1 MVAPDF
7 LGHGRSDKPMGDY
20 SLGSFASSMRDLL
33 QMLDIIGSPWSAS
46 RSGAVWPCS
55 SDPGGQTVNAMD
67 RLYLAERT
75 PTLIVWG
82 ERQDHSPVPCTTG
95 ARSNTQQPVGGTPR
109 CRPFSSGRGP
119 RQFVEVLKDF
129 LCSAEPGEFAP
140 QETRERRHRGRPG
153 PDQNS
158 HRS

>member
-82 ERQDHSPVPCTTG
+82 GKTGSFPCPMHYGRSKQYPTAGWRYSPHFPQ
-95 ARSNTQQPVGGTPR
+95 AEDPASSSRS
-109 CRPFSSGRGP
+109 
-119 RQFVEVLKDF
+119 
-129 LCSAEPGEFAP
+129 
-140 QETRERRHRGRPG
+140 
-153 PDQNS
+153 
-158 HRS
+158 